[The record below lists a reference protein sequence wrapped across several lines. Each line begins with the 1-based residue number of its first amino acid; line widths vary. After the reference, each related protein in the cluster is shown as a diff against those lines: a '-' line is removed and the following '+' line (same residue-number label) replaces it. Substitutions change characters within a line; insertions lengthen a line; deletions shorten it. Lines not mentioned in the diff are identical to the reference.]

1 MLRQCSLIATGV
13 IFAVLALFLATY
25 NLELYPRTWFDE
37 GSHLHVPKVL
47 VQHGVYADLS
57 SEGFRYYG
65 PTTGVGPTVLLP
77 IALVFKLA
85 GIGLLQA
92 RLVMAVYLLVA
103 IVLFAAVTRRLHG
116 TTTAYLAAALLVTS
130 PSVNLIYLGRQ
141 VLGEVPALAFL
152 MLGILAWLRGIEQDR
167 RATLHLSLAAL
178 GFGLAA
184 LTKNQFGLLLVPS
197 LLALWLANRI
207 YYRLLTPRFF
217 AFPLLGVLGAM
228 ALGYLAQLAIAMAGS
243 GDALET
249 VRQSREASAGAIFV
263 FSPARAL
270 SSLKFL
276 ASPDV
281 FGFWGIPALV
291 YAAALARE
299 RSRTGL
305 QQALLVAFAAV
316 GLAWYAV
323 GSIGWPRY
331 AFPALAVIAL
341 FVAQL
346 FYDLIQAFGRALTT
360 TTASPTGR
368 SAAQA
373 FALLSGLALLLLFPL
388 QTQLR
393 SLLTAD
399 DRSPQRVAAYLDDHV
414 SRTAI
419 IETWEPELGFL
430 TDHTYHYPPLGWLE
444 RAVRSKWL
452 RPDSALTGYDPIAEA
467 RPSYLVIGQFGKY
480 TGIYATVIA
489 RQPGRIVASIGEYDI
504 WEIWPAP

>member
-1 MLRQCSLIATGV
+1 ML
-13 IFAVLALFLATY
+13 
-25 NLELYPRTWFDE
+25 
-37 GSHLHVPKVL
+37 
-47 VQHGVYADLS
+47 
-57 SEGFRYYG
+57 
-65 PTTGVGPTVLLP
+65 
-77 IALVFKLA
+77 
-85 GIGLLQA
+85 GLL
-92 RLVMAVYLLVA
+92 
-103 IVLFAAVTRRLHG
+103 
-116 TTTAYLAAALLVTS
+116 
-130 PSVNLIYLGRQ
+130 
-141 VLGEVPALAFL
+141 
-152 MLGILAWLRGIEQDR
+152 AWWRGIEQDR
-167 RATLHLSLAAL
+167 RATLHVCLAAL

-197 LLALWLANRI
+197 ILALWLADRV
-207 YYRLLTPRFF
+207 YYRSLTWRFF

-228 ALGYLAQLAIAMAGS
+228 ALGYLTQLAIAMAGS

-281 FGFWGIPALV
+281 FGSWGIPALI

-299 RSRTGL
+299 RSRTGV
-305 QQALLVAFAAV
+305 QQALLVAFAAI
-316 GLAWYAV
+316 GLAWYTV

-331 AFPALAVIAL
+331 AFPALAVSAL

-346 FYDLIQAFGRALTT
+346 FHDLIRAFGRALMP
-360 TTASPTGR
+360 TASPAGR
-368 SAAQA
+368 STAQA
-373 FALLSGLALLLLFPL
+373 LALLSGLALLLLFPL

-393 SLLTAD
+393 GLLTAD
-399 DRSPQRVAAYLDDHV
+399 DRSPQRVAAYLNDHV

-452 RPDSALTGYDPIAEA
+452 QPDSALTGYDPIAEA

-480 TGIYATVIA
+480 TGIYAALVA
-489 RQPGRIVASIGEYDI
+489 RQPGRIVASIGEYDL
-504 WEIWPAP
+504 WELWPAP